1 REFAA
6 AEMSLSSY
14 CVTLARGNSPFVAI
28 PVFPTRLFRH
38 GCIFVS
44 AASGIAHP
52 SQLAGKRIG
61 VPEYQMTAPVWI
73 RGILADE
80 YGLDPACVLYLTGGE
95 EQPGRNEKLKL
106 DLPERFRLKPIGPDQ
121 TLSQMLRYGDI
132 EALYTARTPSTFYT
146 HPDQVRR
153 LFPDFVAV
161 EQDYFRRTRIFPIM
175 HVVAIRREIYEA
187 NRWVARALFKAFVAA
202 QAKVYRELRVTASL
216 KTMLP
221 WQIAAVEQTAA
232 LMGED
237 WWPYGVERNRH
248 VLETFLRYHY
258 EQGLSASQL
267 AVYDLFAPECFEE
280 FRI

>member
-1 REFAA
+1 
-6 AEMSLSSY
+6 
-14 CVTLARGNSPFVAI
+14 
-28 PVFPTRLFRH
+28 
-38 GCIFVS
+38 
-44 AASGIAHP
+44 
-52 SQLAGKRIG
+52 G
-61 VPEYQMTAPVWI
+61 V
-73 RGILADE
+73 
-80 YGLDPACVLYLTGGE
+80 DPASVLYMTGGE
-95 EQPGRNEKLKL
+95 EQSGRDEKLKL

-132 EALYTARTPSTFYT
+132 DALYTARTPSTFYT

-175 HVVAIRREIYEA
+175 HVVASRREIYEA

-221 WQIAAVEQTAA
+221 WQIAAVEQTAE

-267 AVYDLFAPECFEE
+267 AVDDLFAPECFEE